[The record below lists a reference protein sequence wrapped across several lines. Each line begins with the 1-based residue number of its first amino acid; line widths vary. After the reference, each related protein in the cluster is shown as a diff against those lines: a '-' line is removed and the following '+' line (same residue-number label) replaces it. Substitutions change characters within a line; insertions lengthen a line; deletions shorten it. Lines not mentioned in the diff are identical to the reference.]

1 MRYNAYTQRIE
12 MLDNTQQLK
21 NLADNIS
28 GVSSVALKLNFP
40 YIMQDLRMKNQ
51 DFQNKN
57 QENTQEWAFEG
68 YIKDL
73 GKVHCIRYPKNVLLW
88 LQRNEMVQVK

>member
-1 MRYNAYTQRIE
+1 

-73 GKVHCIRYPKNVLLW
+73 GKVSGILKMYFLW
-88 LQRNEMVQVK
+88 LQRNKMVQVK